1 MSVAS
6 CYNEA
11 IDKKSFLIVGPIAG
25 LGLGFIVSPSPD
37 IFTGLVIGVVGAM
50 VGLAAGVGIYYGGRD
65 ESRSRFFWSSLGR
78 RFVDRKRQI
87 EQHASVFDA
96 RSLVLVDSRDNHK
109 SGPFIDADCSLV
121 LRVNEQSKIGALSC

>member
-50 VGLAAGVGIYYGGRD
+50 VGLAAGVGIYYGGATRAVAGFSGAHSVAD
-65 ESRSRFFWSSLGR
+65 SLTGSVRSSSM
-78 RFVDRKRQI
+78 
-87 EQHASVFDA
+87 
-96 RSLVLVDSRDNHK
+96 
-109 SGPFIDADCSLV
+109 
-121 LRVNEQSKIGALSC
+121 RVYSTPVALSL